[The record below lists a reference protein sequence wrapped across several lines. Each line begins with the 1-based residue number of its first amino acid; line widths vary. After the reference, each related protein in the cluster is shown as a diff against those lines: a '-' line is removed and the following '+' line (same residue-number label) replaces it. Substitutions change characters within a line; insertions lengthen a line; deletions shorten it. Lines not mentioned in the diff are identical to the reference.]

1 MVGGTKKNRRRPH
14 INFEGVRY
22 TSDALERKPE
32 LIGKKVR
39 IYFNIQDI
47 RQLHAFFEDGSE
59 LGILIASR
67 SWRRTA
73 HSLRL
78 RKEILRLTR
87 LGKLNFRDGDD
98 AIEAWAVFK
107 RRSAAKDKRSAT
119 ALAKQGQ
126 VEAFASSASA
136 TAAAPP
142 ANDAPAGPVAEPNSA
157 PAGTPNEDRAAE
169 AVESVKSTTTPKPK
183 PLSVRRTI
191 VFGGNR

>member
-1 MVGGTKKNRRRPH
+1 
-14 INFEGVRY
+14 
-22 TSDALERKPE
+22 
-32 LIGKKVR
+32 LIGKKLR

-78 RKEILRLTR
+78 RTEILRLIR

-98 AIEAWAVFK
+98 AIEAWAVYK
-107 RRSAAKDKRSAT
+107 RRTAPRDKRSAT
-119 ALAKQGQ
+119 ALAKQEQ
-126 VEAFASSASA
+126 IQAAAAANVPSTTSASEAPAPLPSSTGGIA
-136 TAAAPP
+136 TTANDLQTASEPAAAASIAETDKSKGLP
-142 ANDAPAGPVAEPNSA
+142 AAQPA
-157 PAGTPNEDRAAE
+157 
-169 AVESVKSTTTPKPK
+169 TTPKVR

-191 VFGGNR
+191 VFGGSR